1 MKFLPKCCYLMPM
14 VVGSFCSEA
23 GWCDS
28 GVTSQQTA
36 SGSASVT
43 LNGINPGLPS
53 IALDRLS
60 SAALRML
67 DQGGNLVKPAGLASF
82 HEPAFERG
90 PQTNRLTPHPGPLPV
105 KGRGRIGSQ
114 A

>member
-28 GVTSQQTA
+28 GVSSQQTA

-67 DQGGNLVKPAGLASF
+67 DQGGNLVKPAGLGSF
-82 HEPAFERG
+82 HKPEEKMKSVP
-90 PQTNRLTPHPGPLPV
+90 LTPALSPGGGEGELV
-105 KGRGRIGSQ
+105 SGFV
-114 A
+114 